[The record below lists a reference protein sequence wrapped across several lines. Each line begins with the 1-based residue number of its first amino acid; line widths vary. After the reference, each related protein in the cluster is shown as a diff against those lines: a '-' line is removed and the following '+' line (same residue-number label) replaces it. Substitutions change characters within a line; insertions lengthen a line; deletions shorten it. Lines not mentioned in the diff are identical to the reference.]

1 MASICFRVLYNH
13 ITRVVT
19 GYRARVGDAAALV
32 ERCLSRD
39 LDRAER
45 TADVPH
51 TTPDIATKLAAE

>member
-1 MASICFRVLYNH
+1 MLLYNH